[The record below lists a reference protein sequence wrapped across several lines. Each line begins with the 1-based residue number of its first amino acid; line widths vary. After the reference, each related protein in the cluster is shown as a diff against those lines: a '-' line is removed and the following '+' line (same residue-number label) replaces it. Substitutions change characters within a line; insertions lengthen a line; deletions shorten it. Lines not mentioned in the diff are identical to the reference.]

1 MHWYAALLVYFHWSL
16 LNWRNSVAYS
26 FCWYMNQLSLF
37 YFVLFCFSRPDYR
50 DILLWYLKYGV
61 WFFCRQVL
69 LTCPN
74 VFVVL
79 KIKISWFLILILN
92 QCLLIVDW
100 TIRKKL
106 QWNFNRNRK
115 LFILPRGR
123 WVNAGTYYMIKAGH
137 GVNVPE
143 NKTSQIVYFVIQWGS
158 CWASS
163 MRIRG
168 KLKRCK
174 RYRAVLWIRQYGL

>member
-61 WFFCRQVL
+61 CFFCRQVL

-79 KIKISWFLILILN
+79 KIKISWFLIP
-92 QCLLIVDW
+92 DSYH
-100 TIRKKL
+100 
-106 QWNFNRNRK
+106 NFSFEWAAIAFH
-115 LFILPRGR
+115 LC
-123 WVNAGTYYMIKAGH
+123 YMIKRSVRCDIIRVERFYTHDIKYLINWRLGSLHTTIPSPVTHAWTIAFGGH
-137 GVNVPE
+137 L
-143 NKTSQIVYFVIQWGS
+143 KTCYVVYCFSCVHCSQCIVQIL
-158 CWASS
+158 CT
-163 MRIRG
+163 
-168 KLKRCK
+168 
-174 RYRAVLWIRQYGL
+174 

>member
-79 KIKISWFLILILN
+79 KIKISWFLIPEHANSKSVPSSPIWRYRYT
-92 QCLLIVDW
+92 QPQYSVQY
-100 TIRKKL
+100 RH
-106 QWNFNRNRK
+106 NFTKIGSN
-115 LFILPRGR
+115 GR
-123 WVNAGTYYMIKAGH
+123 WHIQGWFYVCAQPMRDSVTLWRRLSLAGRKPRISSGKTYLYYCR
-137 GVNVPE
+137 
-143 NKTSQIVYFVIQWGS
+143 SL
-158 CWASS
+158 AS
-163 MRIRG
+163 I
-168 KLKRCK
+168 
-174 RYRAVLWIRQYGL
+174 